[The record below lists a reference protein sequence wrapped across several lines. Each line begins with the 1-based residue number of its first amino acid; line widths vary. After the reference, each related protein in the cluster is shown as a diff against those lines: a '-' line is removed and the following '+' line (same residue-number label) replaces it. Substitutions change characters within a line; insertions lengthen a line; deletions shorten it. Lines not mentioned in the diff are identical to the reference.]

1 MSNVFHYGGDA
12 AVTYKFESG
21 TYATASGGAIWLGLV
36 KEFNVEQN
44 EGYTPQ
50 RYVGA
55 TGRNIGQFINGA
67 KSYRGK
73 VSFLPQTGRFFQY
86 AFGKNTDA
94 SGTTSTHTVIESG
107 NLPTITFEDGQDSV
121 TGKHFNTS
129 WLGAMVDK
137 FSLKSQGEE
146 EPIIAEVDF
155 VAQSGSYTQTA
166 AQTASGTENTFSP
179 YLNNQAL
186 LRISGAGFNNEHLP
200 QMISWDWMIENG
212 LNVKHYSNGSVYIGQ
227 PQPGPRS
234 YSFSPVLQMM
244 AGSAGSIYNNMFR
257 GGSEVCLDL
266 FLFRT
271 SGTDH
276 VQLWMSGCKTL
287 ECSQPSKP
295 EEVLTQSL
303 KLQPKSCGVIVKD
316 AIAYHDPIA

>member
-1 MSNVFHYGGDA
+1 MSNIIHFGGDA

-73 VSFLPQTGRFFQY
+73 VSFLP
-86 AFGKNTDA
+86 
-94 SGTTSTHTVIESG
+94 
-107 NLPTITFEDGQDSV
+107 
-121 TGKHFNTS
+121 
-129 WLGAMVDK
+129 
-137 FSLKSQGEE
+137 
-146 EPIIAEVDF
+146 
-155 VAQSGSYTQTA
+155 
-166 AQTASGTENTFSP
+166 QTASGTENTFSP

-316 AIAYHDPIA
+316 AIAYHAPIA